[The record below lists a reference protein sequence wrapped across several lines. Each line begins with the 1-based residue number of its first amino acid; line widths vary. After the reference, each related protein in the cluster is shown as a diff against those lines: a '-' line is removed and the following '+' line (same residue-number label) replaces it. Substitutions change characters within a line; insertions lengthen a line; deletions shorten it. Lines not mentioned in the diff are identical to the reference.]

1 MVYIVEYGIDLGTMG
16 NFLILLNVHIYSG
29 GGGDAHGNAVRA
41 FERDKSGG
49 KGLQR
54 VLAALGLST
63 QRRWKRAF
71 CVTGLCHDPEDED
84 DDDEHEDDD
93 DDDSDTSRAGS
104 GIPGSVLETV
114 RQKIGGCSSS
124 EKLALQTVRKRL
136 LLARLWAGSTAAQ
149 TTCAELGSAW
159 EPQPEPDPQLELQ
172 PAAEPEQPELGPEP
186 EPTAP
191 ASQGPVQTSSGNA
204 NAEAPAARQV
214 KQQKTLTKKLAAKQC
229 AKRAKAVAGSKLQPN
244 RNPSTKK
251 PRKKT
256 VLPPNWAAEVTSAVS
271 RLPNEVY
278 ERIGSWV
285 EAAET
290 AAAAAGSSPQ
300 AAASSWDGLRTADG
314 SVAFQFGPNTF
325 GKRNLQLPKFLKELA
340 AACAKAI

>member
-114 RQKIGGCSSS
+114 RQKIGGCSSLRS
-124 EKLALQTVRKRL
+124 WRCR
-136 LLARLWAGSTAAQ
+136 RYGSVCCLRGCGQAPPLHRPPAPSWGRR
-149 TTCAELGSAW
+149 GSR
-159 EPQPEPDPQLELQ
+159 
-172 PAAEPEQPELGPEP
+172 
-186 EPTAP
+186 
-191 ASQGPVQTSSGNA
+191 S
-204 NAEAPAARQV
+204 
-214 KQQKTLTKKLAAKQC
+214 
-229 AKRAKAVAGSKLQPN
+229 
-244 RNPSTKK
+244 PS
-251 PRKKT
+251 P
-256 VLPPNWAAEVTSAVS
+256 
-271 RLPNEVY
+271 
-278 ERIGSWV
+278 IHSW
-285 EAAET
+285 
-290 AAAAAGSSPQ
+290 S
-300 AAASSWDGLRTADG
+300 SSWQRSQSSQNWGQSPPPLLHKVLCKRE
-314 SVAFQFGPNTF
+314 VAMLMPRHQQRG
-325 GKRNLQLPKFLKELA
+325 R
-340 AACAKAI
+340 